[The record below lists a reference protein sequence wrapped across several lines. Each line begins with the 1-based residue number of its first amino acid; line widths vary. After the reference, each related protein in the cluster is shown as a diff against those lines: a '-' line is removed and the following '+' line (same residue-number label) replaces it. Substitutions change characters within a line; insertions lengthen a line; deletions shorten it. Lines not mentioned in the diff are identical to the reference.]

1 MQTMTSL
8 TITPLTLILAG
19 YLAACSSAGNQS
31 PDHADFDANDAA
43 ADSGDQPGDVS
54 DQPADDGGSPDDQ
67 GPSDGADQAADQDWP
82 EDPGQT
88 GPCSYTQFDSVVTS
102 TLDQH
107 SIPVTV
113 FVPQDRPG
121 PYPLV
126 VINHG
131 FQIEASYYT
140 TSAQHLASWC
150 YLSVLCDFPATT
162 IPPTSH
168 ETIAQDISD
177 VVNWLKTES
186 HTDIQGKVD
195 DSKAAL
201 IGHSLGGKTSLLAS
215 LNDPNLVGAV
225 IGLDPV
231 DTLAPSLLPYLVAD
245 LTIPTLLLGET
256 FSGENGLVGQYCAPL
271 DYNYHQFFLFAPTDL
286 PVLEVTFHFAQ
297 HMSWLDDSACG
308 VACLACVQ
316 NDEADH
322 AEVRRLSLRYMT
334 AWLERFLRLRSGVA
348 DYLWGPQMEADAATG
363 AVSFQYK

>member
-1 MQTMTSL
+1 MKTL
-8 TITPLTLILAG
+8 TFTPLTLILAC

-31 PDHADFDANDAA
+31 PDHPEFDAFDAA
-43 ADSGDQPGDVS
+43 GDTAEAGDQLADAD
-54 DQPADDGGSPDDQ
+54 DQPADDGGRPDDTDQ
-67 GPSDGADQAADQDWP
+67 SDGADQSADQAWP

-88 GPCSYTQFDSVVTS
+88 GPCSYSQFESEVTS
-102 TLDQH
+102 SLDQH

-113 FVPQDRPG
+113 FVPQGRPG

-131 FQIEASYYT
+131 FQIAASYYT

-150 YLSVLCDFPATT
+150 YLTVLCDFPATT
-162 IPPTSH
+162 IPPTMH

-177 VVNWLKTES
+177 VVNWLKIES
-186 HTDIQGKVD
+186 HPDIQGKVD

-215 LNDPNLVGAV
+215 LNDPNLVGAIV
-225 IGLDPV
+225 GLDPV
-231 DTLAPSLLPYLVAD
+231 DTIAPSLLPYRIAE

-271 DYNYHQFFLFAPTDL
+271 DYNYQQYFLFAPADL
-286 PVLEVTFHFAQ
+286 PVMEVTFHHAQ
-297 HMSWLDDSACG
+297 HMSWLDDSVCG

-316 NDEADH
+316 NDAADH
-322 AEVRRLSLRYMT
+322 AEVRRLSRRYMT

-348 DYLWGPQMEADAATG
+348 DYLWGPQMEADVASG